1 MANVEDG
8 RNAAVADTGDQI
20 WGGRQSSGKLTRKR
34 VMAGGALL
42 GAAAL
47 AVGLYVGL
55 KDDSSTD
62 RTLITGQADPNSL
75 GCFADTSDG
84 RVMEAQLT
92 DQAMTPD
99 VRMRGRLLVCLCVE
113 ESSMP
118 AERERGRKRECR
130 ARETRGKQVA
140 GTATS

>member
-8 RNAAVADTGDQI
+8 RNAAAEAGDSQI
-20 WGGRQSSGKLTRKR
+20 WGGQRSSGKVTRKR

-55 KDDSSTD
+55 KDDSSTE
-62 RTLITGQADPNSL
+62 RTLITGQSDPNAL
-75 GCFADTSDG
+75 GCFADTSDE

-99 VRMRGRLLVCLCVE
+99 VRMRGRLLCCLCVKE
-113 ESSMP
+113 
-118 AERERGRKRECR
+118 
-130 ARETRGKQVA
+130 
-140 GTATS
+140 